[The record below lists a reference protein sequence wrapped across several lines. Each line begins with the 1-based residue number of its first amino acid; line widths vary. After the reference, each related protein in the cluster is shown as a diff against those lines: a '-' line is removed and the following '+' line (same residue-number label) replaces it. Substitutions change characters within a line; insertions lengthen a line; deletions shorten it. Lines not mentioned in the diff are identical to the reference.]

1 VVNQLVSEGG
11 LSVQRACRAVNLSRA
26 AYYRPET
33 DVAARDAAV
42 IEAFNEL
49 VAKHG
54 RWGFWKCHDRMRL
67 DGRPWNHK
75 RTWRVYCAMNL
86 NLPRRTKKRLIRPMQ
101 PLDAPSMPNEIW
113 SLDFMSDCLYRGR
126 RFRTL
131 NVLDEGVREALAIEI
146 DTSLPAP
153 RVVRTLEQLE
163 AWRGL
168 PKAIRLDNGPELTS
182 QEFTEWCDGKGIELR
197 FIQPGKPNQNAFIE
211 RFNRSYRTEV
221 LNGWVFESLDQVR
234 EITHDWLRSY
244 NEERPHDALGNLPPA
259 LFRERLLARRNSTSE
274 LST

>member
-1 VVNQLVSEGG
+1 MNQLVSEGG

-197 FIQPGKPNQNAFIE
+197 FIQPGKPNQNPFIE